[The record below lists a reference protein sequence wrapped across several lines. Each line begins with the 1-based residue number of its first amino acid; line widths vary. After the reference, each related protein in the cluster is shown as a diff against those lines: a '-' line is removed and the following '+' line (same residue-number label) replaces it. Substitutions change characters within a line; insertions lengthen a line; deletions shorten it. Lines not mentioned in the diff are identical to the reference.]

1 MALTVRIKLQRT
13 ATIMAALETSSA
25 RPALLEVGQNPNAF
39 FVNVTKCEATAAT
52 AAAALL
58 CPVPTHSH
66 INCLLICC
74 STSKNS
80 IPRELLPQDTLH
92 PANYR
97 FSRRPSIFGAV
108 LNEIRE
114 KGTGWLQQDDFAI

>member
-1 MALTVRIKLQRT
+1 
-13 ATIMAALETSSA
+13 MAALETSSA
-25 RPALLEVGQNPNAF
+25 TSAPLEVGQSPNAF
-39 FVNVTKCEATAAT
+39 FVNVTQCKATAA

-80 IPRELLPQDTLH
+80 IPWEPLPKKKKRRSETGELSVQAEARQYLGR
-92 PANYR
+92 A
-97 FSRRPSIFGAV
+97 
-108 LNEIRE
+108 
-114 KGTGWLQQDDFAI
+114 K